1 MYLDNKYTI
10 WYYNIVNRGKE
21 RNISIYTEKHHII
34 PKSLGGSNES
44 SNLVKLT
51 PREHYICHLL
61 LVKMTTGL
69 SKAKMTHAVVAYATW
84 TTNNHKRNVVVNSR
98 TIDMLKKS
106 RAIFMTEE
114 MNKPE
119 NKLRSSLGAK
129 KVWSN
134 PEHRKQQ
141 SIRRKLLWQNSAY
154 LEKMSRRTPTTKKVM
169 IENKIFD
176 SLREAA
182 VSLNLDPSTIS
193 KRCSSTHKKFANWN
207 YI

>member
-1 MYLDNKYTI
+1 MYLDNKYST
-10 WYYNIVNRGKE
+10 WYYNIVYRGKE
-21 RNISIYTEKHHII
+21 RNTTKYTEKHHII

-69 SKAKMTHAVVAYATW
+69 SKAKMIHAIVAYSVW
-84 TTNNHKRNVVVNSR
+84 TTSNHKRDLIVNSR
-98 TIDMLKKS
+98 TIDTLKKA
-106 RAIFMTEE
+106 RAQYMTEE

-129 KVWSN
+129 KVWDNS
-134 PEHRKQQ
+134 EHRQRQ
-141 SIRRKLLWQNSAY
+141 SELRKLLWKNSEY
-154 LEKMSRRTPTTKKVM
+154 LEKMSKRPKTTKQVM
-169 IENKIFD
+169 IENKLFP

-182 VSLNLDPSTIS
+182 TSLNLDPSTIS
-193 KRCSSTHKKFANWN
+193 KRCSSCHKKYMNWK
-207 YI
+207 YV